1 MYNENCFRVL
11 PLILAPLFLAGNA
24 ALAASIPGEVVIS
37 QPGVVYMAAGK
48 GHDTRVGL
56 QVSGKWS
63 RSAGYQ
69 FGYVADSIFSPII
82 NGDGAKHNLSF
93 QDGTSVDFA
102 VRNKGADGMFGTTDD
117 ALFRLTD
124 AAGYATQVYSDP
136 INHKG
141 STSGS
146 PVDYSKLTLRWDI
159 NSDDVNDLTVLLK
172 STTCDTGMRFA
183 PATPVPVPAALWLLG
198 SGIVGLTTFLRR
210 RKTV

>member
-24 ALAASIPGEVVIS
+24 ALAAGIPVEVVIN
-37 QPGVVYMAAGK
+37 QPGMVYMAAGK
-48 GHDTRVGL
+48 GHDSGVSL

-69 FGYVADSIFSPII
+69 FGYVAGSIFSPII

-102 VRNKGADGMFGTTDD
+102 VRNKGDDGMFGTTDD
-117 ALFRLTD
+117 TLFRLAD
-124 AAGYATQVYSDP
+124 AAGYAVQMYSDP
-136 INHKG
+136 NHQG

-159 NSDDVNDLTVLLK
+159 NSDDANDLSVLLK
-172 STTCDTGMRFA
+172 STTCDTGMHFA